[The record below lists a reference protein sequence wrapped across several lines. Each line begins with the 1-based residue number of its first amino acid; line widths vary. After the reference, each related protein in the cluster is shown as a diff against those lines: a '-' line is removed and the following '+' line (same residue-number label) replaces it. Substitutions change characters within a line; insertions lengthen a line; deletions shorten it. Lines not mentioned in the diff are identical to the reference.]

1 MSARRGKVIAALV
14 VLVATL
20 AYLRDPPWIGEVTS
34 GLRDWDY
41 GVPGHVIRWTNG
53 RASLF
58 IPSSATAV
66 MIPMRSGFPAPGG
79 GPVIVQVLVDGRF
92 LATITL
98 PDPAEWVSHQLPL
111 GNRPTSRRFR
121 RIDLHVNRVIQ
132 ERLLGVMT
140 ERPTIW

>member
-1 MSARRGKVIAALV
+1 MSARRVKAIAVLAAIVAALV
-14 VLVATL
+14 
-20 AYLRDPPWIGEVTS
+20 YLRDPPWMGSVTS

-58 IPSSATAV
+58 VPSSAKAV
-66 MIPMRSGFPAPGG
+66 TIPMRSGFPAPGG

-98 PDPAEWVSHQLPL
+98 ADPAEWVSHELPL